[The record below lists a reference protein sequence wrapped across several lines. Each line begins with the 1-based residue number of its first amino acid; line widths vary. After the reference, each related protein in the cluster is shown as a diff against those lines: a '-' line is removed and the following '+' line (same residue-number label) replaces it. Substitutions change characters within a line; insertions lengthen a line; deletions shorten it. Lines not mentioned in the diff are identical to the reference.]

1 MDTNVSLQEK
11 ITDSLYLVLLCAACT
26 LPWSWYKR
34 LRMRG
39 FSTCRQ
45 SGNPLRTMFMSIPF
59 VYVQACWKYS
69 SSRCF
74 SGLGICMQSELFQLL
89 IYSWYFSH
97 AILEFLCCVLCFFP
111 YLIKLIELSDSLHS
125 WVISSSSRIQPLN
138 NGTDVSEDAGIHQS
152 CRMRKARNKFHE
164 RHAAQHCTTM
174 VAYQVVVLNIA

>member
-1 MDTNVSLQEK
+1 MDTNVSLQQRK
-11 ITDSLYLVLLCAACT
+11 SQIYYTYNYCVPLALCSGVD
-26 LPWSWYKR
+26 LNGWEWGFS
-34 LRMRG
+34 

-97 AILEFLCCVLCFFP
+97 ANLEFLCCVLCFFP

-125 WVISSSSRIQPLN
+125 RVVSSCARIQPLN
-138 NGTDVSEDAGIHQS
+138 NGTDVSKYAGVHQS
-152 CRMRKARNKFHE
+152 CQQK
-164 RHAAQHCTTM
+164 
-174 VAYQVVVLNIA
+174 I